1 MIKKLVHFSDLHIR
15 LFKDHDLYRSILED
29 AINQWKETKPDRIVF
44 TGDLVHSKNQMTP
57 ELIEMVSW
65 ILKECSYIAKTI
77 IIPGNHDFL
86 VNNIDRLD
94 ALSPIIESLNNN
106 NIVYY
111 KDRGVYEDENVSW
124 CVYSQ
129 YQGNIPP
136 DISEAKGIKVG
147 LFHGPIQ
154 GMTTDL
160 GYDFGDHAYDV
171 EKFDGLDIVLCGDIH
186 KRQEFSFKTGKGYM
200 IGSPIQQNI
209 GESIRNHGF
218 GTYDFGTKEY
228 IYTDLENPKNFHSA
242 PESLEQ
248 VLPPPSLQSEW
259 EQQEQRR
266 KESLQKDLFCSKLNY
281 FTGRSFEKDVKI
293 KYKNP
298 SVSRDIIPFELFIN
312 WDIPFILCEGPFDA
326 IAIKRNV
333 IPLLGKNIQS
343 NLMKK
348 IVMSSVEKIYIALDK
363 DAQKQALSFCERLM
377 NEGKEVYLVDMHDK
391 DPSELL
397 SVCRVVVQ

>member
-1 MIKKLVHFSDLHIR
+1 MINKLIHFSDLHIK
-15 LFKDHDLYRSILED
+15 LFKDHEQYRKILEN
-29 AINQWKETKPDRIVF
+29 AIEQWKQLKPDRIVF

-57 ELIEMVSW
+57 ELIEFVAW
-65 ILKECSYIAKTI
+65 ILTECANIAKTI

-94 ALSPIIESLNNN
+94 ALSPIIDSLNNK

-111 KDRGVYEDENVSW
+111 KDRGVYEDDNVSW

-136 DISEAKGIKVG
+136 DISESKGIRVG

-160 GYDFGDHAYDV
+160 GYDFGDHAYDT
-171 EKFDGLDIVLCGDIH
+171 EKFDGLEIVLCGDIH

-228 IYTDLENPKNFHSA
+228 TYTDLENPKPFLKFSI
-242 PESLEQ
+242 
-248 VLPPPSLQSEW
+248 
-259 EQQEQRR
+259 
-266 KESLQKDLFCSKLNY
+266 K
-281 FTGRSFEKDVKI
+281 SFE
-293 KYKNP
+293 
-298 SVSRDIIPFELFIN
+298 DIEN
-312 WDIPFILCEGPFDA
+312 GT
-326 IAIKRNV
+326 
-333 IPLLGKNIQS
+333 
-343 NLMKK
+343 
-348 IVMSSVEKIYIALDK
+348 
-363 DAQKQALSFCERLM
+363 
-377 NEGKEVYLVDMHDK
+377 
-391 DPSELL
+391 ELL
-397 SVCRVVVQ
+397 RNI

>member
-1 MIKKLVHFSDLHIR
+1 MVSNLVHFSDLHIR
-15 LFKDHDLYRSILED
+15 LYKDHDLYRSILET
-29 AINQWKETKPDRIVF
+29 AIDQWKELSPDRIIF

-57 ELIEMVSW
+57 ELIEFVAW
-65 ILKECSYIAKTI
+65 ILTECSSIAKTI

-86 VNNIDRLD
+86 VNNTERLD
-94 ALSPIIESLNNN
+94 ALTPIINSLNNP

-111 KDRGVYEDENVSW
+111 RDRGVYEDDNVSW

-136 DISEAKGIKVG
+136 DIIEAKGIKVG

-160 GYDFGDHAYDV
+160 GYDFGDHAYDT

-228 IYTDLENPKNFHSA
+228 VYTDLENPKPFLKFTINSF
-242 PESLEQ
+242 
-248 VLPPPSLQSEW
+248 
-259 EQQEQRR
+259 
-266 KESLQKDLFCSKLNY
+266 KDIENG
-281 FTGRSFEKDVKI
+281 T
-293 KYKNP
+293 
-298 SVSRDIIPFELFIN
+298 
-312 WDIPFILCEGPFDA
+312 
-326 IAIKRNV
+326 
-333 IPLLGKNIQS
+333 
-343 NLMKK
+343 
-348 IVMSSVEKIYIALDK
+348 
-363 DAQKQALSFCERLM
+363 
-377 NEGKEVYLVDMHDK
+377 
-391 DPSELL
+391 ELL
-397 SVCRVVVQ
+397 KNL